1 MAYRNTNHFY
11 KNKIPKGFDL
21 LDDSFV
27 LDVANFMQVE
37 NKDEIKK
44 LQTDARMQGNKFFNY
59 KGKRFPIKID
69 PDVVIKLVMS
79 LNEEILNEAIQKFGG
94 TIQTKPGVEEEP
106 PKVLDETDIEF
117 AELLIDN
124 LQKLEGRESIDKYN
138 DIAEK
143 YRTTKSIRGRKALL
157 DRFKKLLNPGPTLV
171 E

>member
-1 MAYRNTNHFY
+1 M
-11 KNKIPKGFDL
+11 
-21 LDDSFV
+21 
-27 LDVANFMQVE
+27 
-37 NKDEIKK
+37 
-44 LQTDARMQGNKFFNY
+44 
-59 KGKRFPIKID
+59 
-69 PDVVIKLVMS
+69 
-79 LNEEILNEAIQKFGG
+79 
-94 TIQTKPGVEEEP
+94 
-106 PKVLDETDIEF
+106 LDETDIEF